1 MKVEYS
7 CEVCGKR
14 FATPEGATECEAAHK
29 AQEKRDEL
37 KEKSSKAISE
47 LINKHYETFKEFPHI
62 EVSEEIQ
69 KAAND
74 EATQAL
80 EEAFSHLGD
89 FLVEMVRGNKQ

>member
-1 MKVEYS
+1 MKVEYF

-69 KAAND
+69 KAVND
-74 EATQAL
+74 DAKQAL
-80 EEAFSHLGD
+80 EEVFSHLGD
-89 FLVEMVRGNKQ
+89 LLIEMVKGD